1 MPGENSLLPQYYND
15 DFQVVV
21 FNNAIAAPHDPTI
34 LLYADRDMIIDEI
47 VVGVHAVGGASAV
60 LSFESTVD
68 ISSATPAGTV
78 MATVNIDTANIT
90 AGDTFVLTTDG
101 ITRTT
106 SAGVV
111 TTTSTG
117 TTAINAV
124 SAGVQSN
131 FIPKGSWLVA
141 DITGTIGA
149 GRVAIQIRFRS
160 RLK

>member
-1 MPGENSLLPQYYND
+1 MPGETSLLPQYYND

-47 VVGVHAVGGASAV
+47 VVGVHAVGGAAAV
-60 LSFESTVD
+60 LSFEASVD
-68 ISSATPAGTV
+68 IASTTPAGTP

-111 TTTSTG
+111 TTSSTG
-117 TTAINAV
+117 TSIVNMKDNN
-124 SAGVQSN
+124 Q
-131 FIPKGSWLVA
+131 IPKGSWLVA

-149 GRVAIQIRFRS
+149 GRVAVQVRFRS

>member
-1 MPGENSLLPQYYND
+1 MAGENSLLPQYYND

-60 LSFESTVD
+60 LNFESTVD
-68 ISSATPAGTV
+68 ISNTAPAGAV
-78 MATVNIDTANIT
+78 MAAVNIDTANIT

-124 SAGVQSN
+124 SAGVQNN

>member
-60 LSFESTVD
+60 LNFESTVD
-68 ISSATPAGTV
+68 ISNTAPAGVV
-78 MATVNIDTANIT
+78 MAAVNIDTANIT

>member
-1 MPGENSLLPQYYND
+1 MAGENSLLPQYYND

-60 LSFESTVD
+60 LNFESTVD
-68 ISSATPAGTV
+68 ISNATPAGAV
-78 MATVNIDTANIT
+78 MAAVNIDTANIT

-131 FIPKGSWLVA
+131 FIPKGSWLIA

>member
-21 FNNAIAAPHDPTI
+21 FNNAIAAPHDPTM

-60 LSFESTVD
+60 LNFESTVD
-68 ISSATPAGTV
+68 ISNTTPAGSV
-78 MATVNIDTANIT
+78 MASVNIDTANIT